1 MVCIWVDNVDP
12 FIVASELDKKAQ
24 KFLNGKEI
32 KEVTYHIVAKS
43 FYKDTSE
50 KGPICN
56 DLEDIISLI
65 NK

>member
-1 MVCIWVDNVDP
+1 MLCIWVDNVDP

-32 KEVTYHIVAKS
+32 KKVTYHIVAKS

-50 KGPICN
+50 KGRKI
-56 DLEDIISLI
+56 
-65 NK
+65 